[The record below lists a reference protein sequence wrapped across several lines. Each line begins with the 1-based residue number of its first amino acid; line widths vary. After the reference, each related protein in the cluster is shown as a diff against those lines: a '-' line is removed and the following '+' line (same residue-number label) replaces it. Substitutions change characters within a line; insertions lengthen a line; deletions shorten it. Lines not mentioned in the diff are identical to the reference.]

1 MSEKGK
7 GCGGRILGYI
17 IAIGV
22 FIALVAGGAAI
33 SSYVSSHSKQFSKA
47 DYEDMNALVASGE
60 DLPTGKLGRL
70 SIRWVLGC
78 FAEEENYQSS
88 YGIKFGSGKS
98 YYYAVILDDM
108 RIIAIQASDETEIQ
122 RLEKMTND
130 YEAAYNVYSLPSQD
144 FEGRIDKLSN
154 KEVKQYYDEALT
166 AAGYKAYGSGF
177 TIQYVT
183 LNTAAIPTQNTLM
196 YVGIGAAVIVALVLF
211 FRSRNKKKQAETP
224 AETQPDPY
232 TNSNNFSS

>member
-78 FAEEENYQSS
+78 FAEEENSYTS

-98 YYYAVILDDM
+98 YYYVAILDDL
-108 RIIAIQASDETEIQ
+108 RIIAIQASDEAEIR
-122 RLEKMTND
+122 RLEQMTAD
-130 YEAAYNVYSLPSQD
+130 YAAADDVYTLESQD
-144 FEGRIDKLSN
+144 FEGKIEKLSN
-154 KEVKQYYDEALT
+154 KDLKKYYDDALSD
-166 AAGYKAYGSGF
+166 AGFKSYTDMFS
-177 TIQYVT
+177 IQYLT

-196 YVGIGAAVIVALVLF
+196 YLGVALAVIVAAFLF
-211 FRSRNKKKQAETP
+211 FRARKKKNAQPPE
-224 AETQPDPY
+224 QPDDAAQPPEQPAGL
-232 TNSNNFSS
+232 